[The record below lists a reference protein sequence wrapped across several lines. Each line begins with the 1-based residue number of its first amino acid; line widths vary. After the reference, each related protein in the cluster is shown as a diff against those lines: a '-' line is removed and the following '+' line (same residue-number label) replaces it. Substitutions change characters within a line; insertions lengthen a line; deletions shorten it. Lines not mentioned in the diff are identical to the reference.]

1 MSELRLYA
9 IANAEALKAAGGNR
23 GKMMAQAGHAFLHA
37 FWNAQ
42 ERIDGNGPHRASQY
56 QFSGAAV
63 KIVLVAENEAAL
75 RTYFKAMDENQ
86 IGIGITLV
94 TDAARTV
101 FPEPTVTFLGIGPIT
116 ANEAPDWLKELR
128 VLI

>member
-1 MSELRLYA
+1 MSELRMYA

-37 FWNAQ
+37 WWDADSREDGPNA
-42 ERIDGNGPHRASQY
+42 RAY
-56 QFSGAAV
+56 RYRESGAAA
-63 KIVLVAENEAAL
+63 KIVVRAENEATLRAMYREIDAL
-75 RTYFKAMDENQ
+75 D
-86 IGIGITLV
+86 IGCTLV

-101 FPEPTVTFLGIGPIT
+101 FDKPTVTFLGIGPISVD
-116 ANEAPDWLKELR
+116 EAPEWLKELK